1 MTEIDTCAL
10 CPAASVPDD
19 GAMISSPTRLAG
31 SAIDHETGPF
41 RAVSVSVLPSSGV
54 RTTVVGDTASVPWP
68 GCGGDVVGGADED
81 AVDEGDADD
90 DEEGE
95 GPDGGPGDGW
105 PDDVVV
111 PGEVG
116 GTAPEDAA
124 TGTIVTPG
132 VPPWPGAPGGPDG
145 DSPGG

>member
-19 GAMISSPTRLAG
+19 GAMTSSPTRLAG

-54 RTTVVGDTASVPWP
+54 RTTVVGDTESVPWP
-68 GCGGDVVGGADED
+68 DCGGEVVGGADED
-81 AVDEGDADD
+81 VADGDD
-90 DEEGE
+90 DEEGG
-95 GPDGGPGDGW
+95 GPDGGAGDGW
-105 PDDVVV
+105 PDVVAA
-111 PGEVG
+111 GDVG
-116 GTAPEDAA
+116 GTPPDAAA

-132 VPPWPGAPGGPDG
+132 APPPPRPGAPPGETDG
-145 DSPGG
+145 AAPGG